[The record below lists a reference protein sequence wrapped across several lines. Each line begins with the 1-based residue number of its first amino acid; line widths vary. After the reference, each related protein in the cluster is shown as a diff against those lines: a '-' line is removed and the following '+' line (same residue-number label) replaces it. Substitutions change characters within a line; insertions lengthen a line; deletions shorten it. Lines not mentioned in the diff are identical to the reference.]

1 VSVMG
6 WAGAAAWT
14 HAEALLD
21 RGKQSAV
28 AINAA
33 ANNDTDLLTQGAST
47 LVVEVDMTGGA
58 SGDLTVQI
66 LPFQADALTLMGV
79 AIAPVTATG
88 PTLSGGHVYYTA
100 QFDVTAYDK
109 VRVRIT
115 NNNAGAQTITR
126 SSWRLA

>member
-1 VSVMG
+1 MSVMG

-14 HAEALLD
+14 HAEGLLD
-21 RGKQSAV
+21 RGKQAGV

-58 SGDLTVQI
+58 SGDLTVQV
-66 LPFQADALTLMGV
+66 LPFQADAATLMGV

-88 PTLSGGHVYYTA
+88 PTLAAGHVYYTA

-109 VRVRIT
+109 VRVRLT
-115 NNNAGAQTITR
+115 NNNVGAQTITR